1 MARTHAGARDGVIL
15 CSCDAHVSLQ
25 KAATVMGLPDEAL
38 LRLPVDA
45 SGGLS
50 LAGLNSVLSDLRHA
64 GRRCLAVVA
73 TAGTTVRGAVDPLD
87 AIARICRREEVWL
100 HVDAAIG
107 GVFALWEPL
116 APLME
121 GLHRADSITVNPQ
134 KLLGITKT
142 SSMLL
147 LKDRSHLRKAFATGL
162 PYMESPCGDDHGGE
176 VGLQGTRPAEVLK
189 LWLGLRQL
197 GIEGIGAVLESAL
210 ERRAMLKQL
219 LEDDRL
225 LLLDGSLHLLA
236 FRPRQDDPA
245 VSARWTEQ
253 TRRELMRQGFLLSR
267 PRYDGHHWL
276 KVVLGNP
283 HTTSAHLM
291 KLADLIRQQLTD

>member
-1 MARTHAGARDGVIL
+1 M
-15 CSCDAHVSLQ
+15 Q
-25 KAATVMGLPDEAL
+25 
-38 LRLPVDA
+38 
-45 SGGLS
+45 
-50 LAGLNSVLSDLRHA
+50 
-64 GRRCLAVVA
+64 
-73 TAGTTVRGAVDPLD
+73 
-87 AIARICRREEVWL
+87 
-100 HVDAAIG
+100 
-107 GVFALWEPL
+107 
-116 APLME
+116 
-121 GLHRADSITVNPQ
+121 GLHLADSITVNPQ

-197 GIEGIGAVLESAL
+197 GVEGIGAVLESAL

-225 LLLDGSLHLLA
+225 LLLDGGLHLLA